1 VASGADLLEVGR
13 MVMDFDPVAEEHG
26 FERKDFSVK
35 DDGAKQTVTVRLFR
49 DLEGGVQT
57 KLDLDKEDE

>member
-1 VASGADLLEVGR
+1 MPAGADLLEVGR
-13 MVMDFDPVAEEHG
+13 MVMDIDPVAVEHG

-49 DLEGGVQT
+49 DLDGGVQT
-57 KLDLDKEDE
+57 RMDLENE